1 VCGGVWKYKREERRQ
16 RLPDSTYRITVNFEV
31 AVNAEDIASIYIFG
45 RDYDLPSSFND
56 AEILIPRQR
65 DV

>member
-1 VCGGVWKYKREERRQ
+1 M
-16 RLPDSTYRITVNFEV
+16 PDSTYRITVNFEV